1 MVIPKNNKPNWYYTN
16 MVYNS
21 LLHNNNVFYAMLDI
35 LALPWAL
42 LADCIIYIKNR
53 IKRKD

>member
-1 MVIPKNNKPNWYYTN
+1 MTILKNNNLNWYYTN
-16 MVYNS
+16 MVYNH
-21 LLHNNNVFYAMLDI
+21 LLHNDNVFYAMLDI

-42 LADCIIYIKNR
+42 FADCIIYIKNR